1 MQDLKVL
8 LFENDLGVA
17 QLLQEVALK
26 YKFQIVVENH
36 LNTPM
41 KVYLQDSPHVVLMDI
56 AMGCVKDG
64 VVAMKELKKEK
75 PSLKVLAMT
84 GYAMVGD
91 KERFLKEGFDD
102 YLAKPFEIEKLIEV
116 LKKWQNN

>member
-26 YKFQIVVENH
+26 YQFQIVIENH
-36 LNTPM
+36 LNNPM
-41 KVYLQDSPHVVLMDI
+41 HIYLQDNPHVVLMDI
-56 AMGCVKDG
+56 AMGCAKDG
-64 VVAMKELKKEK
+64 ITAMKELKKEK
-75 PSLKVLAMT
+75 PNLKVLAIT

-91 KERFLKEGFDD
+91 KEHFLKEGFDD

-116 LKKWQNN
+116 LKKWHNN